1 MVFVVS
7 FLAIV
12 RYWWCCLS
20 LSAVGVLVVVGTAG
34 VGGDVLLLIVMFET
48 VVLGVEK
55 EWRDVGFVVRGR
67 MMMLE
72 WS

>member
-1 MVFVVS
+1 M
-7 FLAIV
+7 
-12 RYWWCCLS
+12 S

-55 EWRDVGFVVRGR
+55 EWRDVGFVGRGR